1 MILECPACE
10 TRFLVDSALIPAEGR
25 EVKCAKCG
33 HQWFVEA
40 DPDALPQMDAEPEKP
55 EEPKEESAEEATP
68 EVQAIPDGEPL
79 LEAVEKEEP
88 ADDTDAIADEDVGN
102 IGLGASVPSL
112 HQEKTFSFKPYA
124 IAAGLLFV
132 ALIVLSLYTFRPS
145 LQSSLPGIYS
155 LLGMPSSQGL
165 VLADIEMRQRPSRSK
180 ARFVVEGKIIN
191 TSEEPRVLPI
201 LRVAI
206 ADKAGNW
213 ITSRE
218 YEAEETLE
226 PGEAYPFKAS
236 KLETAFIDRV
246 DHLIVELGNGVE
258 LMLRK

>member
-25 EVKCAKCG
+25 DVKCAKCA

-40 DPDALPQMDAEPEKP
+40 DPDALPQMESEESKEEEKP
-55 EEPKEESAEEATP
+55 DIKEIP
-68 EVQAIPDGEPL
+68 EGEPL
-79 LEAVEKEEP
+79 LEAVEKEP
-88 ADDTDAIADEDVGN
+88 DDGADQVDADSISDEDFGN

-124 IAAGLLFV
+124 IAASVLFLLF
-132 ALIVLSLYTFRPS
+132 IVSSLYAFRPS
-145 LQSSLPGIYS
+145 LQSSMPGIYAM
-155 LLGMPSSQGL
+155 LGMPSTEGL
-165 VLADIEMRQRPSRSK
+165 VLADIEMRQRPSRNK

-191 TSEEPRVLPI
+191 QSEEVRALPI

-218 YEAEETLE
+218 YEAEKELK

-236 KLETAFIDRV
+236 KLETAFVDRV
-246 DHLIVELGNGVE
+246 DHLIVELGNGIE